1 MHGLIES
8 LPTAIVFIE
17 DGLIVEWNS
26 AATSLYGWSAHE
38 VVGLKFLDVLTE
50 IDDRDQLASVLD
62 DAAERGKWTGNFRLR
77 RKDGALLVS
86 SFQASLV
93 HDGDLVRLAWVA
105 TDPLDQHLADQERE
119 VLVSAQNAVR
129 RDLEAT
135 LGLLEALLE
144 CAPVGIAVLD
154 LELCCTHANT
164 TFQEMISVRS
174 SPVGAYLDD
183 LATLPAEVAADL
195 RRVVTT
201 GRSIS
206 DRRLALRTGSG
217 GPPRSINANYFPI
230 YASHDLPA
238 GAGLTWTDITAAEL
252 AEGERNVLVKQAT
265 SAQHRLA
272 LLSSTSAVLMG
283 TTNVDA
289 LIERVSRVL
298 APAASDWCVIE
309 LFGRSGMIE
318 HVAASHSDRL
328 TALRLRDSLRGQPSE
343 PTRDGVIARARRTGQ
358 AQLLTGTVLDAAVE
372 RLATADSHRMLSEL
386 DLTSVLVVPIR
397 TRADVIGVLILA
409 NSGSVGLTDE
419 DLDVAVEIAHR
430 TALVV
435 DRVITF
441 HTEHVLAGQLQ
452 QALLPRDLP
461 AIAGCE
467 IATRYSASADAATV
481 GGDWYDVLQLSP
493 SRAMICVGD
502 VVGHD
507 TDAAVAMSRLRYLIH
522 AFATESAAMSSDG
535 VPDPAEILERVDR
548 LVYNDMT
555 AWGTCVLALL
565 DTEAGE
571 LRWTNAGHPPV
582 LLCRDDSVRALAG
595 AEGAMLG
602 ASKTPLRHVATTK
615 LFAGD
620 RLLMYTDGLVER
632 RDEALDVGLARL
644 AESMRDYRNQPL
656 ERMCSEVITAM
667 LRDTRQSDDIAL
679 LAAELSPTH

>member
-1 MHGLIES
+1 MQGLIES
-8 LPTAIVFIE
+8 LPSAIVFVE
-17 DGLIVEWNS
+17 DGVIVEWNR

-38 VVGLKFLDVLTE
+38 VTGLKFLDVLAE
-50 IDDRDQLASVLD
+50 IDDRDQLEAVLD
-62 DAAERGKWTGNFRLR
+62 DAAERGKWSGNFRLR

-93 HDGDLVRLAWVA
+93 QEGDQERIAWVA
-105 TDPLDQHLADQERE
+105 TDPIDQHLAEQERE
-119 VLVSAQNAVR
+119 ALVSAQNAVT

-144 CAPVGIAVLD
+144 CAPIGIAVLD

-217 GPPRSINANYFPI
+217 SPPRSINANYFPI

-252 AEGERNVLVKQAT
+252 AEGERDVLVKQAT
-265 SAQHRLA
+265 AAQHRLA

-283 TTNVDA
+283 TTDVDT

-309 LFGRSGMIE
+309 LVGRTGMIE
-318 HVAASHSDRL
+318 HVAASHSDRH
-328 TALRLRDSLRGQPSE
+328 AAQELRDSLRGQTTE
-343 PTRDGVIARARRTGQ
+343 PTGDSVIGRARRTGQ
-358 AQLLTGTVLDAAVE
+358 AQLLTGAVLERAVE
-372 RLATADSHRMLSEL
+372 RVVHLDSHRMFGEL
-386 DLTSVLVVPIR
+386 DLTSTLVVPIK
-397 TRADVIGVLILA
+397 TRAEVIGVLILA
-409 NSGSVGLTDE
+409 NSGPVTLTEE

-430 TALVV
+430 MALVV

-441 HTEHVLAGQLQ
+441 QTEHVLAGQLQ

-461 AIAGCE
+461 AISGCT

-522 AFATESAAMSSDG
+522 AFATESAATSTDG
-535 VPDPAEILERVDR
+535 IPDPAEILERVDR
-548 LVYNDMT
+548 LVYDDLT
-555 AWGTCVLALL
+555 AWGTCVLAVL
-565 DTEAGE
+565 DTAEGE

-582 LLCRDDSVRALAG
+582 LLCRDGTVRALVG
-595 AEGAMLG
+595 GDGAMLG
-602 ASKTPLRHVATTK
+602 VSKTAQRHVATTK
-615 LFAGD
+615 VFAGD

-632 RDEALDVGLARL
+632 RGESLDVGLARL
-644 AESMRDYRNQPL
+644 TETMHDYRNQPL
-656 ERMCSEVITAM
+656 ERMCTELIAAM
-667 LRDTRQSDDIAL
+667 LLGTRQTDDIAL
-679 LAAELSPTH
+679 LAAELYPIR